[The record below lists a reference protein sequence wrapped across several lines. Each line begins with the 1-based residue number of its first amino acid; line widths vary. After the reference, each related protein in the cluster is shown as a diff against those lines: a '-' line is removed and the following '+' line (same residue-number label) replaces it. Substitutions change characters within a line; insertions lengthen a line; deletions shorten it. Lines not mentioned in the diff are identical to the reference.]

1 MLKSLK
7 LHTQLILMLFVTLTI
22 AMFSIFEISNSNL
35 KNFNVRLTEDFNK
48 EVNHAIETL
57 LLNNNERLGNL
68 ATSHAYW
75 TDLLKKTENGDTE
88 WIQVNAT
95 KYLLDDPT
103 YKVDN
108 LYLKNTLNGYEEH
121 YGALPISLY
130 ETLFKLG
137 ESAQLANEYMGFL
150 VHYNGQLHILT
161 MAALTDTDHLNNS
174 GYYILGQRIDTYIHS
189 DLETLYAE
197 KADVQLAVVSPEP
210 INIKPLN
217 AATMEQILRQNFKL
231 TIQNNRTVQLITD
244 NANRLLNAII
254 GIVIITG
261 LIIVLTLLRISTN
274 MNRGIERIRQITYH
288 DYTQKLNLD
297 FSKEFQDLSQ
307 CINNLSS
314 ELEKRDHDIHRKYVE
329 IITTLIA
336 ALEAVDIYTKG
347 HSERVSHYSVEL
359 AKAIDY
365 EDVESIRLSG
375 LLHDIGKIS
384 VDTKILNK
392 PSALTVEEFAEI
404 QKHPMTAFN
413 ILDVSEIFKQVKDI
427 VKSHHEK
434 MDGTGYPE
442 KLIGEN
448 IPLGARIVA
457 IADVF
462 DSLTSKRAYR
472 DPMPLDEALS
482 IIKQDAG
489 THFDQHLVD
498 TFLPIAK
505 EMYNSWSELETSPA
519 VEELLTIEFQ
529 SQQ

>member
-7 LHTQLILMLFVTLTI
+7 LHTQLILVLFVTLSI
-22 AMFSIFEISNSNL
+22 ALISIFEISNNNL
-35 KNFNVRLTEDFNK
+35 RNFNERLSEDFEN
-48 EVNHAIETL
+48 EVHHAIETL

-68 ATSHAYW
+68 VISHAYW
-75 TDLLKKTENGDTE
+75 TDFLEKTESGDRE
-88 WIQVNAT
+88 WIQSNAT

-108 LYLKNTLNGYEEH
+108 LYLINTLNGYEER
-121 YGALPISLY
+121 YGTLPVSVY
-130 ETLFKLG
+130 EALFKQSVLP
-137 ESAQLANEYMGFL
+137 QLAKEYSGFL
-150 VHYNGQLHILT
+150 VNYNGQLHILT
-161 MAALTDTDHLNNS
+161 LAALTDTDHNNIS
-174 GYYILGQRIDTYIHS
+174 GYYVLGQRIDTYIHS
-189 DLETLYAE
+189 DLRNLFTD
-197 KADVQLAVVSPEP
+197 KADVQLQVLSSEP
-210 INIKPLN
+210 LLLTKLT
-217 AATMEQILRQNFKL
+217 ASTMDEILEQNFKL
-231 TIQNNRTVQLITD
+231 TIDNNRTIQLITD
-244 NANRLLNAII
+244 NANHLLNAII
-254 GIVIITG
+254 GIVILSG
-261 LIIVLTLLRISTN
+261 LILVLTLLRISTN
-274 MNRGIERIRQITYH
+274 MNRSIESIRQITYH

-297 FSKEFQDLSQ
+297 FSKEFQDLSL

-314 ELEKRDHDIHRKYVE
+314 ELEKRDYDIQRKYIE

-359 AKAIDY
+359 AKAIGY

-392 PSALTVEEFAEI
+392 PSTLTAQEFSEI

-413 ILDVSEIFKQVKDI
+413 ILDVSEIFSKVKDI

-442 KLIGEN
+442 KLLGEE

-472 DPMPLDEALS
+472 DPMPLDEALT

-498 TFLPIAK
+498 AFLPIARN
-505 EMYNSWSELETSPA
+505 MYNSWSELVTSPD
-519 VEELLTIEFQ
+519 VEELLTIELKTHR
-529 SQQ
+529 